1 MLLSLLDRM
10 KSRNYK
16 ALAYELQRMESA
28 FVFDVVVP
36 AIKAEIGCPYCT
48 VHDEI
53 IVPAQYGGKV
63 KAILD
68 RELERFG
75 IPTTTVEEQAI
86 LEPDD
91 ATVGAEMASFYE
103 VGYYCGWGD
112 DADRRIAD
120 EYANA
125 VS

>member
-1 MLLSLLDRM
+1 M
-10 KSRNYK
+10 
-16 ALAYELQRMESA
+16 
-28 FVFDVVVP
+28 VIP

-48 VHDEI
+48 VHDEV
-53 IVPAQYGGKV
+53 IVPRDFGDAA

-68 RELERFG
+68 RELDRFG
-75 IPTTTVEEQAI
+75 IPTTTVEERAI

-91 ATVGAEMASFYE
+91 AMVEAEMASFDE

-120 EYANA
+120 EYANV